1 MFLDTNFGDKNIYS
15 TPSDLLKW
23 DQALYTD
30 KLFSKATLDEAY
42 TPYSN
47 EKAGVRNYGL
57 GWRMNVY
64 PDGKKVIYH
73 NGWWHGN
80 NNVFIRMIQ
89 DSVTIIVL
97 GNKYNPLIYQ
107 SKEIANVFDSGLKIE
122 DE

>member
-80 NNVFIRMIQ
+80 NNVFIRMIR

>member
-1 MFLDTNFGDKNIYS
+1 ME
-15 TPSDLLKW
+15 
-23 DQALYTD
+23 Q
-30 KLFSKATLDEAY
+30 AY

-47 EKAGVRNYGL
+47 EKPGVRNYGL

-80 NNVFIRMIQ
+80 NAVFIRMIQ

-97 GNKYNPLIYQ
+97 GNKYNRNIYQ
-107 SKEIANVFDSGLKIE
+107 AKKMATIFSDRPDLQ